1 MLLLSGTVVKKL
13 INFFGNSCNRGRIRV
28 GGLHKMRGR
37 SFFFFSFI
45 NTLFP
50 KNKSRHTRTSLRE
63 DIILILEKSSFE
75 QSTRLSG

>member
-1 MLLLSGTVVKKL
+1 MS
-13 INFFGNSCNRGRIRV
+13 
-28 GGLHKMRGR
+28 GR
-37 SFFFFSFI
+37 SFFSFSLI
-45 NTLFP
+45 NTLFS